1 MYPTQVFALRW
12 LASAA
17 TPPFPMQQLLL
28 PGGTL
33 LEQHAR
39 RHAGDW
45 TEGGEKLFFMK
56 PVESR
61 RVGWAEENMHRRK
74 LTTTYNGLNE
84 TQRSAVRCP
93 SLPGVWRDETHTG
106 KATSWEPTNPTA
118 KRALPADAYHFH
130 HQRPLRTAR
139 HAHDV
144 TTNEHRTGCIYA
156 VLPPPRLVVLVAADQ
171 VAFCM

>member
-93 SLPGVWRDETHTG
+93 ACGEMKHTLGKQLRGNQPTPKGPCLPTPFTFITSVLCEQQDTH
-106 KATSWEPTNPTA
+106 
-118 KRALPADAYHFH
+118 
-130 HQRPLRTAR
+130 
-139 HAHDV
+139 
-144 TTNEHRTGCIYA
+144 
-156 VLPPPRLVVLVAADQ
+156 
-171 VAFCM
+171 MM